1 MSAWIAIV
9 PGKGGD
15 GGGPVVTVAVA
26 LLGVAVTFWVGG
38 FDILYAL
45 QDEEVDRAAGLR
57 SVPAL
62 LGRGGALWLSRGCH
76 ALAAAALVGVGLT
89 GGFHWLYW
97 LAAAIAAALLAV
109 EQSLVR
115 RDDISKVNMAFM
127 TVNGVVGV
135 VVGVLAIAD
144 LLVLSAH

>member
-9 PGKGGD
+9 PGA
-15 GGGPVVTVAVA
+15 GGGPLLTVPVL
-26 LLGVAVTFWVGG
+26 LLGIAVVFWVGG

-45 QDEEVDRAAGLR
+45 QDEEIDRAAGLR

-62 LGRGGALWLSRGCH
+62 VGRGGALWLSRACH
-76 ALAAAALVGVGLT
+76 VLTVAALAGVGWT

-97 LAAAIAAALLAV
+97 LATGLAAVLLAV

-115 RDDISKVNMAFM
+115 RDDISKINVAFM

-135 VVGVLAIAD
+135 VVGVLAILD
-144 LLVLSAH
+144 LLVNQP